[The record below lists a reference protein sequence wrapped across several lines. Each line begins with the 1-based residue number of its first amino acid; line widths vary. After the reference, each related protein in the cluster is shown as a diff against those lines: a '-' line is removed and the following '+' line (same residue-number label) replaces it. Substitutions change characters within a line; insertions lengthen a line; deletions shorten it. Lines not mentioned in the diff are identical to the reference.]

1 MQPSIITNRQKYLVD
16 SVFNGLEVFKVM
28 LEFSFSADG
37 IAGLLYTLC
46 EARWTA
52 AEDANF
58 AHLQQ

>member
-1 MQPSIITNRQKYLVD
+1 
-16 SVFNGLEVFKVM
+16 M

-58 AHLQQ
+58 AHLQQWRQSMAACWATDVDET